1 MSVPWARFGCNWWRG
16 EYMNFEFEE
25 IKIAIGEENVFF
37 PSKSFY
43 RTRARSLTGLVTHSL
58 SNSCSVD
65 LIDATLACEGAN
77 FKLVDGVT
85 VADIDAEKSV
95 DDNMVQIW
103 KLKLS

>member
-1 MSVPWARFGCNWWRG
+1 
-16 EYMNFEFEE
+16 MNFEFKE
-25 IKIAIGEENVFF
+25 IKIAIGEENVF
-37 PSKSFY
+37 
-43 RTRARSLTGLVTHSL
+43 SLKIFLSDSSSIALAGLVTNSLTHSL

-103 KLKLS
+103 KLKFCPKVKFWFTL

>member
-1 MSVPWARFGCNWWRG
+1 MA
-16 EYMNFEFEE
+16 
-25 IKIAIGEENVFF
+25 
-37 PSKSFY
+37 
-43 RTRARSLTGLVTHSL
+43 GLVTNSLTHSL
-58 SNSCSVD
+58 SNFCSVD

-103 KLKLS
+103 KLNFCPKVKFWFTL

>member
-1 MSVPWARFGCNWWRG
+1 M
-16 EYMNFEFEE
+16 
-25 IKIAIGEENVFF
+25 FF

-43 RTRARSLTGLVTHSL
+43 RTRARSLTGLVTNSLTHSL

-95 DDNMVQIW
+95 DDNMVQIQ
-103 KLKLS
+103 KLKFCPKVKF